1 MTTTD
6 ALSMPA
12 EERYRQ
18 VESIR
23 QSQNEAQR
31 QQQQQLGRGI
41 SEPDH
46 SAEICDVIPHDRA
59 FSPATGSC
67 AASPVLQ
74 RNANPPIRA
83 QSQQRNLR
91 CIEQCA

>member
-1 MTTTD
+1 MTATD

-31 QQQQQLGRGI
+31 QQQQLGRGMRG
-41 SEPDH
+41 PDQ
-46 SAEICDVIPHDRA
+46 RA
-59 FSPATGSC
+59 RKFAM
-67 AASPVLQ
+67 
-74 RNANPPIRA
+74 
-83 QSQQRNLR
+83 
-91 CIEQCA
+91 